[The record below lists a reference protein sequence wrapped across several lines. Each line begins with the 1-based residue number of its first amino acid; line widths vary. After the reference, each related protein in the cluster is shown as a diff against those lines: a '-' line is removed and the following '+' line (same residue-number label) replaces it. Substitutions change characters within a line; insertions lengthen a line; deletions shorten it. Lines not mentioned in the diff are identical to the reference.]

1 VFARG
6 ISTRAF
12 SHSGIQASNSTQ
24 QLEEFGVHYGS
35 VISRENFVPF
45 PDGHG
50 VNGLVNGP
58 KNMRRANELGIGS
71 VLLFAAAVLSCHAQ
85 AASGCALPQGFQ
97 SRASADPFTAWD
109 SVGTWYAQR
118 KDLRCASIAYNKALQ
133 LNPQAWETFYD
144 LGVVEVA
151 QKKPASAILHLRRAV
166 DLKPDSVDA
175 RNALG
180 MTLKDSGQP
189 AEAEKQFREILKA
202 DPNSVDALNHLA
214 EALAAQKLY
223 SAATGYW
230 DKALSLDPGNV
241 DAGIAR
247 AIALSENGDQ
257 DAATA
262 SLQQIVKTHPG
273 LAVAHF
279 NLGTVYANQK
289 SFRQAADEFREASR
303 LSPADPEARFALAKC
318 LVFLAEYAE
327 AIPILK
333 AYLPNHPKAFEPHY
347 LLGLSYRGLEQ
358 YPQAE
363 QQLHSAAAID
373 PDHADLQYNL
383 GLVILRS
390 GRAKEAV
397 PHLQKAIKLDP
408 AAEGPRLQL
417 AIALKGLNQT
427 QQSAKVYQDVR
438 QTEQANLLKNQFT
451 TEGAKANQLLASGQ
465 AAQAAEVYRQMLQI
479 QPRDAHTYYNLSLAL
494 DLDGKFPAERQALET
509 AIKLDP
515 TLAQARSKLGVL
527 DMSQGHPDDAIQN
540 FKKAIE
546 LDPQLTEAQ
555 LNLATIFD
563 GRGQVKEAES
573 LLRQATEE
581 DPKYAQAR
589 FNLGMVLAQ
598 QQRFSE
604 AEAELQTAVSLDG
617 TNLDAQTALAEVRA
631 REGKSESSIEILRK
645 VVAARPDSFQD
656 HLNLGI
662 ALADH
667 LEVEAALAEFTQA
680 VTLNPG
686 SAVAHYNRGRLLLDE
701 RHFEEAKPELE
712 KALSLYE
719 HFGDAVYLLA
729 VTERQL
735 GETAKS
741 LELSQKSVQ
750 LSPDN
755 PRAYY
760 LLGQNLSSAKREQEA
775 IAAWKHAA
783 QLDPNSTE
791 VLNRLSQVF
800 HATDPPEAAKYAALL
815 KARLAEQQ
823 ATSQADI
830 TGNLALEA
838 AKNHDYAQAITELQK
853 AIEICGE
860 CRDQATLKKDLGLIE
875 ARSGDLA
882 AAAQQLKAAASLNPA
897 DPEIKQALA
906 MVLPHQG
913 KLD

>member
-1 VFARG
+1 M
-6 ISTRAF
+6 
-12 SHSGIQASNSTQ
+12 
-24 QLEEFGVHYGS
+24 
-35 VISRENFVPF
+35 
-45 PDGHG
+45 
-50 VNGLVNGP
+50 NGLVNKP
-58 KNMRRANELGIGS
+58 RIMRRANELGLGS
-71 VLLFAAAVLSCHAQ
+71 VLLFAAAVSCCHAQ
-85 AASGCALPQGFQ
+85 SASDCALPRGLQ
-97 SRASADPFTAWD
+97 SHGSADSFTAWD
-109 SVGTWYAQR
+109 SAGTWFAQR
-118 KDLRCASIAYNKALQ
+118 KDLRCATEAYNRALQ
-133 LNPQAWETFYD
+133 LRPQSWRTLYD

-151 QKKPASAILHLRRAV
+151 QKRYPSAVLHLRRAV

-180 MTLKDSGQP
+180 MALKDSGQLG
-189 AEAEKQFREILKA
+189 EAEKQFREILKA
-202 DPNSVDALNHLA
+202 DPNSVEALNHLA
-214 EALAAQKLY
+214 EILAAQKLY
-223 SAATGYW
+223 SAAIGYW
-230 DKALSLDPGNV
+230 DKALALDAGNV

-257 DAATA
+257 NAAIS
-262 SLQQIVKTHPG
+262 SLQQIVKTHPD

-289 SFRQAADEFREASR
+289 SFRQAGDEYREAAR
-303 LSPADPEARFALAKC
+303 LNPADPQARFSLAKC
-318 LVFLAEYAE
+318 LAFLGDYAE

-333 AYLPNHPKAFEPHY
+333 PYVLNHPKAFEPHY
-347 LLGLSYRGLEQ
+347 LLGLSYRGLDQ

-363 QQLHSAAAID
+363 EQLRTAAAIE
-373 PDHADLQYNL
+373 PDHSDLQFNL

-397 PHLQKAIKLDP
+397 PHLQKAIQLDP

-417 AIALKGLNQT
+417 AIALKDLNET
-427 QQSAKVYQDVR
+427 QKSAKVYQDVR
-438 QTEQANLLKNQFT
+438 ETEQSNLLKNQFT
-451 TEGAKANQLLASGQ
+451 TEGAKANQLLAAGQ

-494 DLDGKFPAERQALET
+494 DMDGKFSDERQALET
-509 AIKLDP
+509 ALKLDP

-527 DMSQGHPDDAIQN
+527 DMAQGHLDDAIQN

-546 LDPQLTEAQ
+546 MDPQLTEAQ
-555 LNLATIFD
+555 VNLATIYD
-563 GRGQVKEAES
+563 QKGEVKEAEA
-573 LLRQATEE
+573 LLRRAIEN
-581 DPKYAQAR
+581 DPRYAQAR
-589 FNLGMVLAQ
+589 FDLGLVLAQ
-598 QQRFSE
+598 QQRFPE
-604 AEAELQTAVSLDG
+604 AESELKTAVTLDSS
-617 TNLDAQTALAEVRA
+617 NLNAQTALAEVEA

-645 VVAARPDSFQD
+645 VAAARPDNFQD

-667 LEVEAALAEFTQA
+667 LEVEAALAEFTKA
-680 VTLNPG
+680 VELNPG

-701 RHFEEAKPELE
+701 RHFEDAKPELE
-712 KALSLYE
+712 KAISLDA

-735 GETAKS
+735 GENEKS
-741 LELSQKSVQ
+741 LELSERSVE
-750 LSPDN
+750 LAPGNS
-755 PRAYY
+755 RAYY

-775 IAAWKHAA
+775 IAAWKHAV

-791 VLNRLSQVF
+791 VLYRLSQAL
-800 HATDPPEAAKYAALL
+800 HESDPSEAGKYAALL

-830 TGNLALEA
+830 TGNLALA
-838 AKNHDYAQAITELQK
+838 AANNHDYAKAITELQN
-853 AIEICGE
+853 AIEICGQ

-882 AAAQQLKAAASLNPA
+882 AAAQELKAAASLNPT

-906 MVLPHQG
+906 VVLPHQG

>member
-1 VFARG
+1 M
-6 ISTRAF
+6 TN
-12 SHSGIQASNSTQ
+12 QE
-24 QLEEFGVHYGS
+24 L
-35 VISRENFVPF
+35 
-45 PDGHG
+45 
-50 VNGLVNGP
+50 
-58 KNMRRANELGIGS
+58 MRRANELGLGS
-71 VLLFAAAVLSCHAQ
+71 VLLFAAAVSCCHAQ
-85 AASGCALPQGFQ
+85 VSSDCALPPGLQ
-97 SRASADPFTAWD
+97 SHGSADSFTAWD
-109 SVGTWYAQR
+109 SAGTWFAQR
-118 KDLRCASIAYNKALQ
+118 KNLRCATEAYNQALQ
-133 LNPQAWETFYD
+133 VRPQSWRTLYD

-151 QKKPASAILHLRRAV
+151 QKRYPSALLHLRRAV

-180 MTLKDSGQP
+180 SALKESGQP
-189 AEAEKQFREILKA
+189 GEAEKQFREILKTNP
-202 DPNSVDALNHLA
+202 DSVDALSHLA
-214 EALAAQKLY
+214 EILGDQKLY
-223 SAATGYW
+223 AAAIGYW
-230 DKALSLDPGNV
+230 DKVLSLEPENI

-257 DAATA
+257 SGATS
-262 SLQQIVKTHPG
+262 SLQQIVSTHPG

-289 SFRQAADEFREASR
+289 SFRQAADEYREALR
-303 LSPADPEARFALAKC
+303 LKPAEPETRFALAKC
-318 LVFLAEYAE
+318 LVFLGEYAE
-327 AIPILK
+327 AIPLLK
-333 AYLPNHPKAFEPHY
+333 PYALDRPKAFEPHY

-363 QQLHSAAAID
+363 QQLRAAAAIE
-373 PDHADLQYNL
+373 PDHADLQFNL
-383 GLVILRS
+383 GLVLLRT
-390 GRAKEAV
+390 GRAKDAV
-397 PHLQKAIKLDP
+397 PHLQKAIQLDP

-465 AAQAAEVYRQMLQI
+465 ADQAAEVYRQMLQV

-494 DLDGKFPAERQALET
+494 DMAGKFPAERQALET

-515 TLAQARSKLGVL
+515 TLAQARSKLGIL

-555 LNLATIFD
+555 LNLATIYD

-573 LLRQATEE
+573 LLRQAIEE
-581 DPKYAQAR
+581 DPKYAQAH
-589 FNLGMVLAQ
+589 FSLGMVLAQ
-598 QQRFSE
+598 QQRFPE
-604 AEAELQTAVSLDG
+604 AGDELQTAVSLDG
-617 TNLDAQTALAEVRA
+617 SNLDAQTALAEVQA
-631 REGKSESSIEILRK
+631 REGKSESSIAILRK
-645 VVAARPDSFQD
+645 VVAARPNSFQD

-680 VTLNPG
+680 VALNPG

-701 RHFEEAKPELE
+701 RHFEDAKPELE
-712 KALSLYE
+712 KAVSLDE

-741 LELSQKSVQ
+741 LELSERSVQ
-750 LSPDN
+750 LAPGN

-760 LLGQNLSSAKREQEA
+760 LLGQNLSSAKRDQEA

-791 VLNRLSQVF
+791 VLYRLSQVL
-800 HATDPPEAAKYAALL
+800 HATDPAEAGKYSALL

-823 ATSQADI
+823 ATSQADT
-830 TGNLALEA
+830 TGNLALA
-838 AKNHDYAQAITELQK
+838 AANNHDYAQAISELQK
-853 AIEICGE
+853 AIEICGD

-882 AAAQQLKAAASLNPA
+882 AAAQELKAAASLSPA

-906 MVLPHQG
+906 VVLPHQG